1 MDLHRDMGG
10 GLNYVTVLGIEK
22 SLTGRRW
29 VWRESEERIGLG
41 IAQALGLPELIGR
54 LLAARGVAVDH
65 ALDFLDPTLRAM
77 LPDPSCI
84 IDMDRAASRLAD
96 AVEAQECVGVFGD
109 YDVDGA
115 CSSAIMV
122 TVLRAL
128 GCKVLYHVPDR
139 LLEGYGPNPN
149 ALRGMAERGAK
160 LLICVDCGTTGHE
173 AFAPLHNLAD
183 ILVFDHHK
191 AEGAPPKITATVN
204 PNRLDCESGLTSICA
219 TAVAFIGCIA
229 LVRGLRQ
236 RGFFKNRPEPDLREM
251 LDLVALATICDVMP
265 LTGLNRAFVTQGLR
279 IMARRA
285 RPGIAA
291 LLEVA
296 KLNNAPT
303 AMHCGFALGPR
314 INASGRIAESDMGL
328 RLLLAEDVDAARE
341 LAETLDSVNR
351 QRQLVEA
358 GILQSAMAV
367 AESQVIAGHPVILLA
382 QDGWH
387 PGVVGIVAGRLKE
400 KFNRP
405 ALVAGIADGL
415 AKGSGRSVPGLDL
428 GAVIIAARQT
438 GLLTTGGGHAMAAG
452 FSLPS
457 ERLPALHAFLD
468 DRLAAATVL
477 PGAADLTLEGV
488 LAVSGADAAL
498 AQMVARLGPF
508 GTGNEEPLFVLP
520 RARVLKADRI
530 GKDGNTIRA
539 MIEGEGGGRLK
550 ALLFRAKDGEL
561 ANALSRAGAAP
572 LHIAGYLRAETWN
585 GRTTAGFFV
594 TDAAPA

>member
-1 MDLHRDMGG
+1 MES

-29 VWRESEERIGLG
+29 VWRAGDERIGLG
-41 IAQALGLPELIGR
+41 IAQALGLPELMGR
-54 LLAARGVAVDH
+54 LLAARGVSASH
-65 ALDFLDPTLRAM
+65 APDFLDPTLRAM
-77 LPDPSCI
+77 LPDPSRMV
-84 IDMDRAASRLAD
+84 DMDRAAARLAD

-115 CSSAIMV
+115 CSAAVMV
-122 TVLRAL
+122 TVLQGL

-139 LLEGYGPNPN
+139 LLEGYGPNPA

-160 LLICVDCGTTGHE
+160 LLICVDCGTTGHD

-183 ILVFDHHK
+183 IIVFDHHK
-191 AEGAPPKITATVN
+191 AEGLPPKITATVN
-204 PNRLDCESGLTSICA
+204 PNRLDCDSGLTSICA

-229 LVRGLRQ
+229 LVRALRQ
-236 RGFFKNRPEPDLREM
+236 RGFFKTRAEPDLLKT

-265 LTGLNRAFVTQGLR
+265 LTGLNRALVTQGLR
-279 IMARRA
+279 IMGRRA

-296 KLNNAPT
+296 KLNDAPT
-303 AMHCGFALGPR
+303 AMNCGFALGPR

-328 RLLLAEDVDAARE
+328 RLLLSEDVDAARD

-351 QRQLVEA
+351 QRQVVEA

-387 PGVVGIVAGRLKE
+387 PGVVGIVAGRIKE

-405 ALVAGIADGL
+405 ALVAGISDGL

-428 GAVIIAARQT
+428 GAAVIAARQS

-457 ERLPALHAFLD
+457 ESLAAFHAFLD
-468 DRLAAATVL
+468 ERLSEATVL
-477 PGAADLTLEGV
+477 PSAADLTLEGI

-508 GTGNEEPLFVLP
+508 GTGNEEPLFVLQ
-520 RARVLKADRI
+520 RARVVKADRI

-561 ANALSRAGAAP
+561 ANALSRAGEAP
-572 LHIAGYLRAETWN
+572 LHIAGHLRAETWN
-585 GRTTAGFFV
+585 GRTSAGFFV

>member
-1 MDLHRDMGG
+1 MGG

-41 IAQALGLPELIGR
+41 IAQALGLPELMGR
-54 LLAARGVAVDH
+54 LLAARGVSAHH
-65 ALDFLDPTLRAM
+65 APDFLDPTLRAM
-77 LPDPSCI
+77 LPDPSCM
-84 IDMDRAASRLAD
+84 IDMDRAAARLAE
-96 AVEAQECVGVFGD
+96 AVEARECIGVFGD

-115 CSSAIMV
+115 CSAAIMV

-229 LVRGLRQ
+229 LVRALRQ
-236 RGFFKNRPEPDLREM
+236 RGFFKNRPEPDLREA

-279 IMARRA
+279 IMGRRA

-296 KLNNAPT
+296 KLNDAPT

-328 RLLLAEDVDAARE
+328 RLLLAEDEDAARE

-358 GILQSAMAV
+358 GILQSALAI

-387 PGVVGIVAGRLKE
+387 PGVVGIVAGRIKE
-400 KFNRP
+400 RFNRP
-405 ALVAGIADGL
+405 ALVAGISDGL

-428 GAVIIAARQT
+428 GAAVIAARQS

-457 ERLPALHAFLD
+457 ESLGALHAFLD
-468 DRLAAATVL
+468 ERLAAASVL

-520 RARVLKADRI
+520 RARVVKTDRI

-561 ANALSRAGAAP
+561 ANALSRAGDAP

-585 GRTTAGFFV
+585 GRTSAGFFV

>member
-1 MDLHRDMGG
+1 MDG
-10 GLNYVTVLGIEK
+10 GLNYVTFLGIEK

-29 VWRESEERIGLG
+29 VWRPSEERVGLG
-41 IAQALGLPELIGR
+41 IAQTLGIPELMGR
-54 LLAARGVAVDH
+54 LLAARGISADH
-65 ALDFLDPTLRAM
+65 APDFLDPTLRAM

-84 IDMDRAASRLAD
+84 VDMDRAAARLAD

-122 TVLRAL
+122 TVLQSL

-139 LLEGYGPNPN
+139 LLEGYGPNPT

-160 LLICVDCGTTGHE
+160 LLICVDCGTTGHD
-173 AFAPLHNLAD
+173 AFAPLHNFAD

-191 AEGAPPKITATVN
+191 AEGTPPKIIATVN
-204 PNRLDCESGLTSICA
+204 PNRLDCGSGLTTICA

-229 LVRGLRQ
+229 LVRALRQ
-236 RGFFKNRPEPDLREM
+236 RGFFKNRPEPDLRET

-279 IMARRA
+279 IMAKRA
-285 RPGIAA
+285 RPGISA

-296 KLNNAPT
+296 KLNDAPT

-351 QRQLVEA
+351 QRQVVEA

-387 PGVVGIVAGRLKE
+387 PGVVGIVAGRIKE

-405 ALVAGIADGL
+405 ALVAGISDGL

-428 GAVIIAARQT
+428 GAAILAARQT

-457 ERLPALHAFLD
+457 ESLAAFHAFLD
-468 DRLAAATVL
+468 ERLAAATVL
-477 PGAADLTLEGV
+477 PSAADLTLEGV
-488 LAVSGADAAL
+488 LAVGGADAAL

-520 RARVLKADRI
+520 HARVVKTDRI

-539 MIEGEGGGRLK
+539 MLEGEGGGRLK

-561 ANALSRAGAAP
+561 ANALSRAGDAP

>member
-1 MDLHRDMGG
+1 MDLHREMDAR
-10 GLNYVTVLGIEK
+10 LNYVTVLGIEK

-41 IAQALGLPELIGR
+41 IAQALGLPELMGR
-54 LLAARGVAVDH
+54 LLAARGVSAH
-65 ALDFLDPTLRAM
+65 QAPDFLDPTLRAM
-77 LPDPSCI
+77 LPDPSRI
-84 IDMDRAASRLAD
+84 IDMDRAAARLAD
-96 AVEAQECVGVFGD
+96 AVEARECVGVFGD

-115 CSSAIMV
+115 CSAAIMI
-122 TVLRAL
+122 TVLQAL

-191 AEGAPPKITATVN
+191 AEGAPPKIAATVN
-204 PNRLDCESGLTSICA
+204 PNRLDCKSGLNSICA

-229 LVRGLRQ
+229 LVRALRQ
-236 RGFFKNRPEPDLREM
+236 RGFFKSLPEPDLRET

-296 KLNNAPT
+296 KLSDAPT

-351 QRQLVEA
+351 QRQVVEA

-387 PGVVGIVAGRLKE
+387 PGVVGIVAGRIKE

-405 ALVAGIADGL
+405 ALVAGISDGL

-428 GAVIIAARQT
+428 GAAIIAARQS
-438 GLLTTGGGHAMAAG
+438 GLLATGGGHAMAAG
-452 FSLPS
+452 FSLPAES
-457 ERLPALHAFLD
+457 LAALHAFLD
-468 DRLAAATVL
+468 ERLAEATIL

-488 LAVSGADAAL
+488 LAVSGADTAL

-520 RARVLKADRI
+520 HARVVKTDRI

-561 ANALSRAGAAP
+561 ANALSRAGDAP

-585 GRTTAGFFV
+585 GRTSAGFFV

>member
-1 MDLHRDMGG
+1 MEG

-41 IAQALGLPELIGR
+41 IAQALGLPELMGR
-54 LLAARGVAVDH
+54 LLAARGVSAHH
-65 ALDFLDPTLRAM
+65 APDFLDPTLRAM

-84 IDMDRAASRLAD
+84 TDMDRAAARLAD

-115 CSSAIMV
+115 CSSAMMV

-229 LVRGLRQ
+229 LVRALRQ
-236 RGFFKNRPEPDLREM
+236 RGFFKNRPEPDLRDT

-296 KLNNAPT
+296 KLNDAPT

-328 RLLLAEDVDAARE
+328 RLLLAEDEDAARE

-358 GILQSAMAV
+358 GILQSALAV

-387 PGVVGIVAGRLKE
+387 PGVVGIVAGRIKE

-405 ALVAGIADGL
+405 ALVAGISDGL

-428 GAVIIAARQT
+428 GAAIIAARQS
-438 GLLTTGGGHAMAAG
+438 GLLATGGGHAMAAG

-457 ERLPALHAFLD
+457 ESLAAFHAFLD
-468 DRLAAATVL
+468 ERLAEATVL
-477 PGAADLTLEGV
+477 PRAADLTLEGI

-520 RARVLKADRI
+520 HARVVKTDRI

-539 MIEGEGGGRLK
+539 LIEGEGGGRLK

-561 ANALSRAGAAP
+561 ANALSRAGDAP

-585 GRTTAGFFV
+585 GRTSAGFFV

>member
-1 MDLHRDMGG
+1 MGG

>member
-1 MDLHRDMGG
+1 MGG
-10 GLNYVTVLGIEK
+10 GLTYVTVLGIEK

-41 IAQALGLPELIGR
+41 IAQALGLPELMGR
-54 LLAARGVAVDH
+54 LLAARGVSATH
-65 ALDFLDPTLRAM
+65 APDFLDPTLRAM
-77 LPDPSCI
+77 LPDPSSLV
-84 IDMDRAASRLAD
+84 DMDRAAARLAD

-115 CSSAIMV
+115 CSAAMMV
-122 TVLRAL
+122 TVLHGL
-128 GCKVLYHVPDR
+128 GCEVLYHVPDR
-139 LLEGYGPNPN
+139 LLEGYGPNAA

-160 LLICVDCGTTGHE
+160 LLICVDCGTTGQE

-191 AEGAPPKITATVN
+191 AEGLPPKIAATVN

-229 LVRGLRQ
+229 LVRALRS
-236 RGFFKNRPEPDLREM
+236 RGFFKNRPEPDLRET

-296 KLNNAPT
+296 KLNDAPT

-328 RLLLAEDVDAARE
+328 RLLLAEDVDEARD

-351 QRQLVEA
+351 QRQAVEA

-387 PGVVGIVAGRLKE
+387 PGVVGIVAGRIKE

-405 ALVAGIADGL
+405 ALVAGISDGL

-428 GAVIIAARQT
+428 GAAVIAARQM

-457 ERLPALHAFLD
+457 ESLAAFHAFLD
-468 DRLAAATVL
+468 ERLAEATVR
-477 PGAADLTLEGV
+477 PGAADLTLEGI

-520 RARVLKADRI
+520 RARVVKADRI

-561 ANALSRAGAAP
+561 ANALCRAGDAP

-585 GRTTAGFFV
+585 GRTSAGFFV